1 MTYDVLTTF
10 VEPIRDEELSS
21 LSVAPN
27 TSKDTH
33 VPEGIGAMAT
43 DLTQNAST
51 ALAAARAIE
60 HHLSTYGYYLNE
72 NTQFSRPGVR
82 ADRLERMISSDENLI
97 GDDQQ
102 YTALMA
108 LMPPPAGHQRS
119 RRHGCLP
126 RGRLAGRCRFPAW
139 I

>member
-1 MTYDVLTTF
+1 MC
-10 VEPIRDEELSS
+10 
-21 LSVAPN
+21 
-27 TSKDTH
+27 
-33 VPEGIGAMAT
+33 PEGIGAMAT

-108 LMPPPAGHQRS
+108 SCSTSWASTLASSWVPTPRAARRAVPLPCVDLTSAPGSRS
-119 RRHGCLP
+119 IRRRHL
-126 RGRLAGRCRFPAW
+126 GRL
-139 I
+139 